1 MSGLRM
7 VVHRV
12 IVALTFCLLVG
23 QVAVAA
29 DSMLDKARRIT
40 GYLPL
45 KTSNDDTP
53 RWNSLD
59 ERHST
64 YSGPVRC
71 APGKWFRAE
80 PGRPQMIATQEDLER
95 RVSAMAYNLQEKDTL
110 KLAPCVT
117 QDSVR
122 QWVRKINTSL
132 YGLISVESRNGE
144 CTLKVAYTPE
154 ARILAAFRNDAMRK
168 VLEKKERA
176 VLEMCAWWISGN
188 ISIGMPNCQKLQKV
202 HDVII
207 DTSVYCP
214 KKHDTSG
221 PGGCAV
227 EWCTVGVACC
237 RNRFAGVSPVPDS
250 GER

>member
-1 MSGLRM
+1 MPDMSGLRM

-53 RWNSLD
+53 RWSSLD

-95 RVSAMAYNLQEKDTL
+95 WVSAMACNLQEK
-110 KLAPCVT
+110 
-117 QDSVR
+117 
-122 QWVRKINTSL
+122 
-132 YGLISVESRNGE
+132 
-144 CTLKVAYTPE
+144 
-154 ARILAAFRNDAMRK
+154 
-168 VLEKKERA
+168 
-176 VLEMCAWWISGN
+176 
-188 ISIGMPNCQKLQKV
+188 
-202 HDVII
+202 
-207 DTSVYCP
+207 
-214 KKHDTSG
+214 
-221 PGGCAV
+221 
-227 EWCTVGVACC
+227 
-237 RNRFAGVSPVPDS
+237 VSA
-250 GER
+250 